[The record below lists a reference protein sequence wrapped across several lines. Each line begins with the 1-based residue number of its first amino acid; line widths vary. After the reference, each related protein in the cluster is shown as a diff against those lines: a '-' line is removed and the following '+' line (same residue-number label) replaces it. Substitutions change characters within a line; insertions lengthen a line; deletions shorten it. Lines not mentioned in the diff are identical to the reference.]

1 MPHVTIDGPIG
12 IDQIEARFEPILY
25 QEGTRVIKMS
35 KLYLEKDRRFALLET
50 VTVEAGHQ
58 QKFFVQLAM
67 RDDRLTVRL
76 EPLTDPEK
84 TSAVRIAIALVARRI
99 LDWEP
104 GTRYGNTNIAE
115 YLIR

>member
-1 MPHVTIDGPIG
+1 MPHVTIDGPVQ
-12 IDQIEARFEPILY
+12 IDRIEARFEPILY
-25 QEGTRVIKMS
+25 QEGTRIIKVS
-35 KLYLEKDRRFALLET
+35 KLYREKGGRSALLET

-58 QKFFVQLAM
+58 QKFFVQLAV

-104 GTRYGNTNIAE
+104 GTRYGNTNIGE
-115 YLIR
+115 FLIR